1 MAIPP
6 FQKDTPYIF
15 HSQYLHENKNPR
27 IVIALSWSTPV
38 VVQVKPTLTFHPS
51 GTAKTCEIGVRR
63 TLKTL
68 PVVWGEGCAAV
79 EARIAPRRRPL
90 SEAEGERFPALRIA
104 TGVAS
109 VPSFIAFFQ
118 CQSKTGSPE

>member
-15 HSQYLHENKNPR
+15 HSQYLHENKNLR

-68 PVVWGEGCAAV
+68 SVDWG
-79 EARIAPRRRPL
+79 RID
-90 SEAEGERFPALRIA
+90 
-104 TGVAS
+104 
-109 VPSFIAFFQ
+109 
-118 CQSKTGSPE
+118 SPGKGIFHSQ